1 MGQQTSLMCG
11 GIGNFIGD
19 TLVINWL
26 LRDKLGKETG
36 GRAEVECACGRSQGW
51 SAIAQHRWCGSA
63 ESAKDSSRHAALV
76 NMLNLAS
83 CQHEMQR
90 VTACTQCLE

>member
-1 MGQQTSLMCG
+1 MGEPKAG
-11 GIGNFIGD
+11 
-19 TLVINWL
+19 L
-26 LRDKLGKETG
+26 LLHSTDG
-36 GRAEVECACGRSQGW
+36 VDVQN
-51 SAIAQHRWCGSA
+51 Q
-63 ESAKDSSRHAALV
+63 AKDSSRHAALV